1 MWEFIIDLIID
12 VLRLLGYRKKR
23 KKDTE
28 LLSLKTN
35 DSTPQQ
41 DTSGGATREGVSVC
55 SGCYR
60 ILESGAIFEHGKP
73 WCKECYKTHILKVK
87 G

>member
-1 MWEFIIDLIID
+1 MWIILELLSD
-12 VLRLLGYRKKR
+12 VLDYLGFGKK
-23 KKDTE
+23 KKEETD

-35 DSTPQQ
+35 DSTPEQ

-60 ILESGAIFEHGKP
+60 ILETGAIFELGKP
-73 WCKECYKTHILKVK
+73 WCTECYKTHILKVK